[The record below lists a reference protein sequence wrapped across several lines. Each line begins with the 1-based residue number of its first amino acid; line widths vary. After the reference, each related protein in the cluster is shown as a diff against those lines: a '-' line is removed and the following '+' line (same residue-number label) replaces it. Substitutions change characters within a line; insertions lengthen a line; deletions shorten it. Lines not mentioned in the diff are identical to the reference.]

1 MVMICGTKLEDVI
14 KVLEMIHICKR
25 KTVKEMTLDLSSTMM
40 KIVRSTF
47 PYAAMTKDRFHV

>member
-25 KTVKEMTLDLSSTMM
+25 KTVKEMILDLSSTMM

-47 PYAAMTKDRFHV
+47 PYAAMTNDRFHV

>member
-1 MVMICGTKLEDVI
+1 MICGTKLEDVI

-47 PYAAMTKDRFHV
+47 PYAAMTNDRFHV